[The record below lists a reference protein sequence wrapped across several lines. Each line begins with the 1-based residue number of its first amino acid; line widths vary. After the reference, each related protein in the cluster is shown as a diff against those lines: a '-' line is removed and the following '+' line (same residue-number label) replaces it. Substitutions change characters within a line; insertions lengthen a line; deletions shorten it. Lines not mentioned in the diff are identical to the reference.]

1 MVMTWCHSCCWHMM
15 REDRY
20 IFFVHHFVMSVLSW
34 AWADMF
40 HNWSDCISSP
50 LDVSSGG
57 TQWSVD
63 CEMVLSLRLSSVTSA
78 DIFSAGGNVKH
89 KIQNSSDATG
99 TMKEIFFL
107 YITITKIF
115 SPVKLII
122 GLVCIKEKQ
131 FLYLV
136 FKDWAVRIVFW
147 IVWEWD
153 KRKILQTIF
162 VTPET
167 IKYKTNSFLRAPGA
181 LQTSITNQ
189 SKLSNRK
196 ITLRLIRRVFQYFLV
211 FCCISVRDSLVQ
223 SYLEVGGQALGWR

>member
-1 MVMTWCHSCCWHMM
+1 MECWLWEGSQLETQQCHVNRYLLCWGKCQTQDTKFI
-15 REDRY
+15 RCDR
-20 IFFVHHFVMSVLSW
+20 
-34 AWADMF
+34 D
-40 HNWSDCISSP
+40 D
-50 LDVSSGG
+50 
-57 TQWSVD
+57 
-63 CEMVLSLRLSSVTSA
+63 ER
-78 DIFSAGGNVKH
+78 DI
-89 KIQNSSDATG
+89 
-99 TMKEIFFL
+99 L
-107 YITITKIF
+107 YLLLFYYITKIF

-131 FLYLV
+131 FLYSV

-196 ITLRLIRRVFQYFLV
+196 ITLRLIRRVFQYFWV
-211 FCCISVRDSLVQ
+211 FCCISVRYSLVQ

>member
-1 MVMTWCHSCCWHMM
+1 MNWNILNKISRDTSPHLMVMTWCHSCSWHMM

-63 CEMVLSLRLSSVTSA
+63 CEKVLSLRLSSVTSA

-89 KIQNSSDATG
+89 KIQNSLDATG

-107 YITITKIF
+107 IYHDNQNLQPCKAHNWF
-115 SPVKLII
+115 
-122 GLVCIKEKQ
+122 GL
-131 FLYLV
+131 Y
-136 FKDWAVRIVFW
+136 
-147 IVWEWD
+147 
-153 KRKILQTIF
+153 KRKTI
-162 VTPET
+162 
-167 IKYKTNSFLRAPGA
+167 SL
-181 LQTSITNQ
+181 
-189 SKLSNRK
+189 LS
-196 ITLRLIRRVFQYFLV
+196 V
-211 FCCISVRDSLVQ
+211 
-223 SYLEVGGQALGWR
+223 